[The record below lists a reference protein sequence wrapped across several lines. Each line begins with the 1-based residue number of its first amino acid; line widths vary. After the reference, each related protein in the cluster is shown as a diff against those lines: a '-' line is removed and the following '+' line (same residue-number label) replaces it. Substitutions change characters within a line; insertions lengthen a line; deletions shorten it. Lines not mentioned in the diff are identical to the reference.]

1 MGKKLQPSSQYEKYD
16 INNDGVVSDEEFAHM
31 SEIKRLEHDLRK
43 QRAQRRMATAS
54 LIAMGSF
61 TAAMFV
67 VDIER
72 VQALSDISNLFYISG
87 AGIVGAYMGASAIMN
102 RNGK

>member
-1 MGKKLQPSSQYEKYD
+1 MGKKLQPSSQYDKYD

-87 AGIVGAYMGASAIMN
+87 AGIVGAYGASAIMN

>member
-1 MGKKLQPSSQYEKYD
+1 MGKKLQPSSQYDKYD
-16 INNDGVVSDEEFAHM
+16 INNDGVVSDDEFAHM
-31 SEIKRLEHDLRK
+31 AEIKRLEHDLRK

-72 VQALSDISNLFYISG
+72 VQALADISNLFYISG

>member
-1 MGKKLQPSSQYEKYD
+1 MGKKLQPSSQYDKYD
-16 INNDGVVSDEEFAHM
+16 INNDGVVSDDEFAHM
-31 SEIKRLEHDLRK
+31 AEIKRLEHDLRK
-43 QRAQRRMATAS
+43 QRAQRRMATAR

-72 VQALSDISNLFYISG
+72 VQALADISNLFYISG